1 MAKQSRHERAIQLQ
15 IAEVDV
21 KLEDL
26 NKQYDILGDEISSLS
41 DRRRLLGEL
50 MEQAEK
56 LEAEIPAA

>member
-15 IAEVDV
+15 IAEVDGRLV
-21 KLEDL
+21 GLKQDYDELGRGIDALE
-26 NKQYDILGDEISSLS
+26 

-56 LEAEIPAA
+56 LEAETPVA